1 MCQVHPG
8 ISSTV
13 IRKRQ
18 VGSWANCC
26 IALFSEHR
34 KNSAAKLFKPTLIN
48 ISGGGGVV
56 VVVEVEVCW

>member
-1 MCQVHPG
+1 
-8 ISSTV
+8 V